1 MICDNDDTNCHGNCI
16 PKVSELSSIW
26 TDGMCFVHILSA
38 VACNGGKDAVLA
50 GICYGCDD
58 DSNAHHLVLQVY
70 NGESRILRACVCCAR
85 AGIWVGTDISIYRII
100 GIAYRKS
107 LDICTLESVHVSF
120 TKT

>member
-1 MICDNDDTNCHGNCI
+1 M
-16 PKVSELSSIW
+16 SELSSVW
-26 TDGMCFVHILSA
+26 TDGMCFVHVLSA

-85 AGIWVGTDISIYRII
+85 AGIWVGIDIGIYRFT
-100 GIAYRKS
+100 GIAHRES
-107 LDICTLESVHVSF
+107 VDICTPVCIHVSF
-120 TKT
+120 IET